1 MNINN
6 EMPSLGSVARLFG
19 GAVMDEVLTER
30 VGLVV
35 IDGRKVADGDA
46 ADFKE
51 VVTVTFGVEVT
62 EWLSGA
68 VGSAWYDDCIF
79 IGADVPEDATVFVT
93 YHEFKHY
100 LDFVGRGVVPSDEHA
115 SIRSSRI
122 EKECDLYALR
132 RVIQESGKE
141 SAEKALEWMVHY
153 HFQWDINHPDDP
165 SDLLY
170 RSVLLYRFMR
180 RLGRA
185 LRPKANMVQLQKSQR
200 WWR

>member
-35 IDGRKVADGDA
+35 IDGRKVA
-46 ADFKE
+46 
-51 VVTVTFGVEVT
+51 

-79 IGADVPEDATVFVT
+79 IGADVPEDAKVFVT

-141 SAEKALEWMVHY
+141 SAEKALEWMINY
-153 HFQWDINHPDDP
+153 HFQWNVDHSDDP
-165 SDLLY
+165 PTCCIERYYCTVS
-170 RSVLLYRFMR
+170 FG
-180 RLGRA
+180 GRDGSSS
-185 LRPKANMVQLQKSQR
+185 RIST
-200 WWR
+200 